1 MSMGLARNCGWFR
14 VAGFVTLLIGF
25 ATPGIDLVENH
36 RMPSPAWVTHIEEP
50 LSYQGTT
57 SPCNACLFHRLLSQ
71 ALVPDENVSTGWS
84 KDIFLVAR
92 SILGL
97 PPAVFPIRVT
107 RGPPPSCV

>member
-1 MSMGLARNCGWFR
+1 M
-14 VAGFVTLLIGF
+14 AGFATLLIGF

-36 RMPSPAWVTHIEEP
+36 LMPSPAQVAHIEQP

-71 ALVPDENVSTGWS
+71 ALVPNEQVSAGLS
-84 KDIFLVAR
+84 KDNFRVSR

-97 PPAVFPIRVT
+97 PPAAFPIRVT